1 MTAANYLL
9 LSVEVACLALA
20 TYGLVGQVGKPAI
33 RLLYRRRRLST
44 RQAQANRLLVRAL
57 ALVVGGLLGLLP
69 IWPGWLLPAWGPL
82 LGVVAGSLC
91 WAIHPAV
98 KGVVPRVVGVLPGLL
113 SRWAGG
119 PAGVAARMAG
129 GSVTETIDTLEDES

>member
-1 MTAANYLL
+1 VTASNYLL

-20 TYGLVGQVGKPAI
+20 VYGLVGQVGKPAI
-33 RLLYRRRRLST
+33 RLLYRRRRLT
-44 RQAQANRLLVRAL
+44 QRQAQANRLLVRAL

-98 KGVVPRVVGVLPGLL
+98 KAVVPRVVGLLPALL

-129 GSVTETIDTLEDES
+129 GSVTETIDTLEDGP